1 MSEQPLILVL
11 TSELPYPPHQGMAIR
26 AYNLFAGLQGR
37 YRLHLLSLSSS
48 PDASAHAESLR
59 GTFERVDVLPA
70 PVRTKW
76 KRLSSLF
83 SSFLPDM
90 ALRAYSPAFER
101 AVLDAVANNPYNV
114 VHIESIEM
122 APYVMAVKRARR
134 AHRPFWT
141 LGLPSTNPLRFVF
154 DDLNAE
160 YLLQKRVFETDLRRP
175 SRWVGAIY
183 SFIQWQR
190 LARYEREVC
199 RAADRVIA
207 VSEWDRGALT
217 GLYGGADIHVVPNG
231 IDAQH
236 YLAYAPAGG
245 EASSAGG
252 PNLVFTGKMDFRPNV
267 DAMLWFCDEIL
278 PRIRAQ
284 IPAVRLTIVG
294 QQPLPSVQALGA
306 LPGVSVTGFVPD
318 VRPYVA
324 AGDVYVVPMR
334 MGGGTR
340 LKVLEAMVMGKA
352 VVSTVLGCEGYG
364 LTPGREVIVADDP
377 AAFAESVTALLSD
390 EGRRAAL
397 GANARDFAASR
408 YDWSRIVPLLE
419 RAYDFSS
426 P

>member
-48 PDASAHAESLR
+48 PDAPAHAESLR
-59 GTFERVDVLPA
+59 EIFERVEVLPA
-70 PVRTKW
+70 PVRTRW
-76 KRLSSLF
+76 KRLGSLF
-83 SSFLPDM
+83 SSLLPDM

-101 AVLDAVANNPYNV
+101 AVLDVLANNPYNV

-122 APYVMAVKRARR
+122 APYAMAAKRTRKR
-134 AHRPFWT
+134 VGAHGRPAAS
-141 LGLPSTNPLRFVF
+141 PPRFVL

-160 YLLQKRVFETDLRRP
+160 FLLQKRVFETDLRRP
-175 SRWVGAIY
+175 SRWVGAVY
-183 SFIQWQR
+183 SFIQWRR
-190 LARYEREVC
+190 LARYEKQVC
-199 RAADRVIA
+199 CTVDRVIA

-245 EASSAGG
+245 EPSSAGG

-267 DAMLWFCDEIL
+267 DAMLWFCEEIL
-278 PRIRAQ
+278 PRIRAK
-284 IPAVRLTIVG
+284 IPDVRLTIVG
-294 QQPLPSVQALGA
+294 QQPSPAVRALGG
-306 LPGVSVTGFVPD
+306 LLGVSVTGFVPD

-352 VVSTVLGCEGYG
+352 VVSTALGCEGYG
-364 LTPGREVIVADDP
+364 LTPGREAIVADDP
-377 AAFAESVTALLSD
+377 AAFAEGVVALLGD
-390 EGRRAAL
+390 AERRAAL

-408 YDWSRIVPLLE
+408 YDWSRIVPMLE
-419 RAYDFSS
+419 RAYDFST